1 MGGKSAKRR
10 ANAAAEASRAEAENF
25 RQQTS
30 ILQKRTD
37 EQARKAQ
44 RLLIRSLRSRG
55 AGFFETD
62 FNSASSLG
70 GSGST
75 LG

>member
-1 MGGKSAKRR
+1 MGGKSARRR
-10 ANAAAEASRAEAENF
+10 ANAAADASRAEAENF

-30 ILQKRTD
+30 ILQKRTE

-44 RLLIRSLRSRG
+44 RLLIRTLRSRG
-55 AGFFETD
+55 AGFFESD
-62 FNSASSLG
+62 FSSSSNLG
-70 GSGST
+70 GSGGT